1 MAGVLLVLGLALFC
15 AGTLF
20 CMRSA
25 RDRGDSPV
33 VFLLPFASL
42 PLVREHWSELWWA
55 AFSRLAGVALLL
67 LGVGILLIRDPLIL
81 EHPGRVFS
89 SAFQEE
95 LAGSRRVDLTSY
107 VSAEEA
113 IRVAIREDRNPELSG
128 RVHGREFAYDRV
140 QIVDGV
146 ISIRQ
151 GSGFL
156 PELEVRI
163 LLPEDPLPIRQRTS
177 FFVRPGDEGP
187 PEVHLSWREPGAAF
201 PETEIIRGGYRM
213 EIQLAPLD
221 SGQLSGFLQ
230 LILPDAERSFLSGDF
245 NAFTHNLRYQAGR
258 VDISHDHPDTLEYVA
273 DEFLRSRFP
282 SGVVRDMTFSGT
294 RMDSIRGTGMT
305 RVQIQLDDG
314 RIEEREIT
322 LDRADIGWVVRPGAM
337 ETRVVR
343 SGEGNGREPD
353 EAPAY
358 DRDVETI
365 RFGDLDRYRGER
377 VTVMRHD
384 RDPRSGVVRGLGDDG
399 LYLEAQVGDST
410 LEFHVTKEE
419 LAALV
424 LQDETQVVLEETMR
438 EVTEQEEA
446 FAREE
451 TGEPSAQVRDDV
463 EEYRELE
470 GREVRIRSVEG
481 RTRSG
486 RLVKVSDDLLTL
498 EVRVGAGRMEYFF
511 RPDEIESLEVQ

>member
-1 MAGVLLVLGLALFC
+1 MAGILLVTGLTLFC

-25 RDRGDSPV
+25 RDNGFSPV

-42 PLVREHWSELWWA
+42 SLVRERWSELWWA
-55 AFSRLAGVALLL
+55 AFARLAGVALLL
-67 LGVGILLIRDPLIL
+67 LGIGILLIRDPLIL
-81 EHPGRVFS
+81 EHPGRIF
-89 SAFQEE
+89 AGGFQEE

-113 IRVAIREDRNPELSG
+113 IRVAIREDSDPELSG
-128 RVHGREFAYDRV
+128 RIHGRQFSYDRV

-146 ISIRQ
+146 MSIRQ

-163 LLPEDPLPIRQRTS
+163 LFPDDPLPVRERTS
-177 FFVRPGDEGP
+177 LFVRPGDENP
-187 PEVHLSWREPGAAF
+187 PEVHLSWREPRAAF

-213 EIQLAPLD
+213 EMQLAPLD

-245 NAFTHNLRYQAGR
+245 NAFTHNLRYRAGR
-258 VDISHDHPDTLEYVA
+258 VDISHDHPDTLEHVA
-273 DEFLRSRFP
+273 EEFLRGRFP
-282 SGVVRDMTFSGT
+282 AGAVREMTFSGT
-294 RMDSIRGTGMT
+294 RMDSIRGTGKT
-305 RVQIQLDDG
+305 RVQLQLDDG
-314 RIEEREIT
+314 RIEERVVT

-337 ETRVVR
+337 ETRLVR
-343 SGEGNGREPD
+343 SGDGNDRRPGEADTHEG
-353 EAPAY
+353 
-358 DRDVETI
+358 DVQTI
-365 RFGDLDRYRGER
+365 RFDELDRYRGER

-384 RDPRSGVVRGLGDDG
+384 RDPRTGVIQGIRDDG
-399 LYLEAQVGDST
+399 LYLEAQVADST
-410 LEFHVTKEE
+410 LEFHVTRQE
-419 LAALV
+419 LAAVV
-424 LQDETQVVLEETMR
+424 LQDETQLVLEETMR
-438 EVTEQEEA
+438 RVTEQEEE

-451 TGEPSAQVRDDV
+451 AGEPSVEVRDEM
-463 EEYRELE
+463 EEYRKLE
-470 GREVRIRSVEG
+470 GREVRIRSTEG

-486 RLVKVSDDLLTL
+486 RLIRVSDDLLTL
-498 EVRVGAGRMEYFF
+498 EVRVGAGSMEYFF